1 MPVIKTPQEIR
12 SIQKAC
18 THTDD
23 IFSEILKE
31 LQKGMYTTERQLAR
45 AINEKIKTRGL
56 RHAFPVIVASGAGAA
71 EPHHKP
77 ANEPL
82 VGFTVID
89 FGVRVNGYCSDM
101 TRTIYF
107 GSPKP
112 YEKVLYE
119 KLLRSQLLGI
129 RMVRDGASCA
139 ASDLA
144 VRKFLGA
151 YRKYFI
157 HTLGHGVGKR
167 IHERPRMYYRAEKD
181 MYEKNMVVTVE
192 PGVYIEGKLGIR
204 IEDTCVV
211 TAQKADILT
220 KSTKKLCV
228 FPKRDAVIY

>member
-1 MPVIKTPQEIR
+1 MPIIKTPQEIR

-18 THTDD
+18 TITDE

-31 LQKGMYTTERQLAR
+31 LQKGMYVTERQLSR
-45 AINEKIKTRGL
+45 AIDKKIKARGL

-77 ANEPL
+77 TNEPL
-82 VGFTVID
+82 SGFTVID

-101 TRTIYF
+101 TRTVYF
-107 GSPKP
+107 GVPKT

-139 ASDLA
+139 VSDLA
-144 VRKFLGA
+144 VRTFLGA

-167 IHERPRMYYRAEKD
+167 IHERPRIYYRSEKD
-181 MYEKNMVVTVE
+181 VYQKNMVVTVE

-211 TAQKADILT
+211 TGQKPEILT
-220 KSTKKLCV
+220 KSTKTLHI
-228 FPKRDAVIY
+228 FPKREAVIY